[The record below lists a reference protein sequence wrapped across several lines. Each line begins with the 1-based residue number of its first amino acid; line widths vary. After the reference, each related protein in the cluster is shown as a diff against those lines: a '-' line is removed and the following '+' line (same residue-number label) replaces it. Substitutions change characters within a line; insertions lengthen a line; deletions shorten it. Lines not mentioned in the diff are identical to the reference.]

1 MFILAMRIM
10 LRLWEVFF
18 WHFLHRAST
27 ISSIL
32 DWAIMPIPLKI
43 HQKKDLREET
53 LPFVEN
59 QLTLILMTQIPFMVG
74 PNPCT
79 VYLT

>member
-43 HQKKDLREET
+43 HQKKRSKRRNSAICGESAYTDT
-53 LPFVEN
+53 DDSDS
-59 QLTLILMTQIPFMVG
+59 
-74 PNPCT
+74 
-79 VYLT
+79 VYGWS